1 MRSFLIYSGLI
12 AGSFLLSGCQAAI
25 MSGATDTGT
34 AIEEER
40 TIGGMV
46 DDKSISA
53 QIHHYIVQSD
63 VKALLGDVDIRVLEG
78 RVLLTGRTSDA
89 KVGEEAVRIC
99 WLVEGVR
106 EVINAVKVADARN
119 VADYSYDNFIES
131 EIEARLIATK
141 NIKSI
146 NYTVEVVDGTA
157 YLLGL
162 AKDED
167 ERKRVEKVASY
178 TRGIKNVE
186 SYIRLRN
193 DRRPFPV
200 D

>member
-12 AGSFLLSGCQAAI
+12 AGSFLLSGCQAAM

-63 VKALLGDVDIRVLEG
+63 VKALLTDVDIRVLEG
-78 RVLLTGRTSDA
+78 RVLLTGRTPDA

-106 EVINAVKVADARN
+106 EVINAVKVETARN

-162 AKDED
+162 AKDEE

>member
-1 MRSFLIYSGLI
+1 MRIHFTYAALAASLLI
-12 AGSFLLSGCQAAI
+12 SGCTTAI
-25 MSGATDTGT
+25 FTGATETGS
-34 AIEEER
+34 AVAEER

-63 VKALLGDVDIRVLEG
+63 VNALLTDVDIRVLEG
-78 RVLLTGRTSDA
+78 RVLLTGKTPDA
-89 KVGEEAVRIC
+89 KVAEEAVRLC

-106 EVINAVKVADARN
+106 EVINAVKIGPARN
-119 VADYSYDNFIES
+119 VADYSYDNLIES
-131 EIEARLIATK
+131 QIEARLVATK

-146 NYTVEVVDGTA
+146 NYTAEVVEGTA
-157 YLLGL
+157 YLIGL
-162 AKDED
+162 AQNDE

-178 TRGIKNVE
+178 TKGVKSVE